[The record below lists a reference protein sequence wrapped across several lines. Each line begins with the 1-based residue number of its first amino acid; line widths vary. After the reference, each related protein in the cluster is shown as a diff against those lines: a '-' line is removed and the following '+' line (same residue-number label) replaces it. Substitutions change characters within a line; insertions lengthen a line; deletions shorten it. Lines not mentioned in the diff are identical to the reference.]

1 MLSGAAHS
9 SAHAAISCVM
19 MVGWGCRAAATVHT
33 RQVIAWRFFCKSS
46 TLISCFTSW
55 SGLYGRG
62 MNWYRWMTGKK
73 RIFLVSGDVRRL
85 ILVTRSILKG
95 WFVQPWLRV
104 RPNRTIFFVTYEI
117 LSNLENITNGKKA
130 TAQLEWWLHH
140 NIVLYQF
147 ADFYQQVNV
156 KSGRVAHWQRTC
168 LLRW

>member
-1 MLSGAAHS
+1 
-9 SAHAAISCVM
+9 
-19 MVGWGCRAAATVHT
+19 
-33 RQVIAWRFFCKSS
+33 
-46 TLISCFTSW
+46 
-55 SGLYGRG
+55 

-130 TAQLEWWLHH
+130 TAQLE
-140 NIVLYQF
+140 
-147 ADFYQQVNV
+147 
-156 KSGRVAHWQRTC
+156 
-168 LLRW
+168 